1 MHGRCQ
7 EEFTTTGRSSRE
19 GRRAPHAAWARLAP
33 EHRDCSAVAPS
44 YLIVLLNYSGSLPCC
59 ATVNWA
65 REFVSV
71 SLCVQD
77 REDRERDAT
86 TAGGLLESRAIATGM
101 N

>member
-7 EEFTTTGRSSRE
+7 EEFRTTGCSSRE
-19 GRRAPHAAWARLAP
+19 GRRAWACSAP
-33 EHRDCSAVAPS
+33 EHRHRSAAPPS

-65 REFVSV
+65 GEFVRV
-71 SLCVQD
+71 CLCVQD
-77 REDRERDAT
+77 RDDWERDAT